1 MPATVVLDLS
11 ARVYNRLLRHV
22 TSTSPLGARLRAARR
37 GLNGTRFDRRF
48 IGNEDETL
56 ALAVALE
63 QVAPDVLPDLIE
75 AIRQARLKLVEEGSR
90 ARSA

>member
-1 MPATVVLDLS
+1 MPATVVLDLRG
-11 ARVYNRLLRHV
+11 RVYNRLLRHV
-22 TSTSPLGARLRAARR
+22 TLTSPLGARLRAARR
-37 GLNGTRFDRRF
+37 GVNGTRFDRRF

-63 QVAPDVLPDLIE
+63 QVAPEVLPDLIE
-75 AIRQARLKLVEEGSR
+75 AIRQARLKLADERSR

>member
-1 MPATVVLDLS
+1 V
-11 ARVYNRLLRHV
+11 
-22 TSTSPLGARLRAARR
+22 
-37 GLNGTRFDRRF
+37 NGTRFDRRF

-63 QVAPDVLPDLIE
+63 QVAPEVLPDLIE

-90 ARSA
+90 ALSA

>member
-1 MPATVVLDLS
+1 
-11 ARVYNRLLRHV
+11 
-22 TSTSPLGARLRAARR
+22 
-37 GLNGTRFDRRF
+37 LNGTRFDRRF

-63 QVAPDVLPDLIE
+63 QVAPEVLPDLIE
-75 AIRQARLKLVEEGSR
+75 AIRQARLKPVEEGFR